1 MLYNVDMI
9 TKVKNYI
16 GQFHMLDS
24 TDHVVVGLSG
34 GADSV
39 CLLVLLNRLKEEYGY
54 ELSAVHIHHG
64 LQGKGGSV

>member
-1 MLYNVDMI
+1 
-9 TKVKNYI
+9 
-16 GQFHMLDS
+16 MLDS

-54 ELSAVHIHHG
+54 DLSAVHIHHG
-64 LQGKGGSV
+64 LRKEADVEADYVKKLCQELQVP